1 MREGLPAALL
11 CVAICAGC
19 AGDRGVRCGGSE
31 RYQGADSVAPI
42 RVPDDLSLPDES
54 EALSIPLPPS
64 NVPERD
70 VAAQG
75 CLESPPDFYE
85 EGELG

>member
-11 CVAICAGC
+11 CLALCTGC
-19 AGDRGVRCGGSE
+19 SGDRGIRCEGSDL
-31 RYQGADSVAPI
+31 YAGAGSVAPI

-54 EALSIPLPPS
+54 EALSIPTAPS
-64 NVPERD
+64 D
-70 VAAQG
+70 VLEEDLTAES

-85 EGELG
+85 EELG